1 MMEGA
6 IPWQRQ
12 CAPSPRSSRGEG
24 WGEGLSRVAR
34 LAESVRRVGKAAG
47 SRECANRWRAHQ
59 FKNHLKQEVG
69 NGAKSAFCLTL
80 RIQHRRIQHRQIQH
94 RNLDAPVSAPVLT
107 GLNREKGVVFRDT
120 TFAIERKALL
130 FGTAARPGRSSS
142 GILGRPVKPGDD
154 RFAQWPAEAAIR
166 R

>member
-1 MMEGA
+1 MIGCLKSESVMWIGSPMMEGA
-6 IPWQRQ
+6 IPRQRR

-69 NGAKSAFCLTL
+69 NGAKSAFAHPYEST
-80 RIQHRRIQHRQIQH
+80 QEPGS
-94 RNLDAPVSAPVLT
+94 PVSGPVLT
-107 GLNREKGVVFRDT
+107 GLNREKVWSFGDT
-120 TFAIERKALL
+120 TFPTGCIAMLSGGCRSTRHHFAPV
-130 FGTAARPGRSSS
+130 AWRGRS
-142 GILGRPVKPGDD
+142 
-154 RFAQWPAEAAIR
+154 FAR
-166 R
+166 